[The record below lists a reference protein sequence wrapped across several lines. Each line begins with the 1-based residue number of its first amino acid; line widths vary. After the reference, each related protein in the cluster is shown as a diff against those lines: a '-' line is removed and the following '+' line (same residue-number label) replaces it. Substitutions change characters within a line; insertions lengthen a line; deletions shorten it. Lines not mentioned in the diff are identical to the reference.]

1 MLYCYF
7 ILFLNTW
14 GFEALDLASHWL
26 CYVFFFW
33 IEGGLKHWIL
43 HYIGYVMFFIY
54 FLIYKED
61 RSIRCSIMFVIFLF
75 LFLFFLF

>member
-43 HYIGYVMFFIY
+43 HYIGYVMFFI
-54 FLIYKED
+54 FIFFILMQWGLKH
-61 RSIRCSIMFVIFLF
+61 RMFYYIGYV
-75 LFLFFLF
+75 FFFFF